1 MPTEVPAEV
10 SSILKKYTPTAPDPT
25 AAAIRACWLTF
36 ASNQGIQLIKAE
48 QRQQLEAAGTP
59 IPVLQ
64 AIGKEIARIAGKDV
78 PSYLPLARC
87 LWEAYGREGRVI
99 ALILFGSMVL
109 VEPDYLVPMLRD
121 LCRSC
126 VSWEDTD
133 RLAMDAVEP
142 IVRKH
147 PERWIDEMAF
157 WLSDANKWVRRAAIT
172 IIGRLPMKHPI
183 YTPQCLAMA
192 ETLLTDSDV
201 DVRRAVS
208 FAIRMCAKSDPQ
220 LACAFLQQQISAT
233 NVACVWVLSD
243 VIKSMDR
250 KILHQFVSLLP
261 FFQDWKKGMSPSA
274 KERRSLESA
283 IAVLQHASAG

>member
-25 AAAIRACWLTF
+25 AAALRECWLTF
-36 ASNQGIQLIKAE
+36 APNQGIQLIKAE

-64 AIGKEIARIAGKDV
+64 AIGKEVAGAARRDV
-78 PSYLPLARC
+78 LGYLPLARC
-87 LWEAYGREGRVI
+87 LWEVYGREGRVV
-99 ALILFGSMVL
+99 ALIMFGNMVL
-109 VEPDYLVPMLRD
+109 VEPDSLVPMLRD

-126 VSWEDTD
+126 ISWEDTD

-147 PERWIDEMAF
+147 PERWIDVIAV
-157 WLSDANKWVRRAAIT
+157 WLSDTNKWVRRAAIT
-172 IIGRLPMKHPI
+172 IIGRLPMKHPS
-183 YTPQCLAMA
+183 YTPQCLAMS
-192 ETLLTDSDV
+192 ETLLMDSDV

-208 FAIRMCAKSDPQ
+208 FAIRMCAKNDPQ
-220 LACAFLQQQISAT
+220 LACAFLQNQISAA
-233 NVACVWVLSD
+233 NVDCVWVLSD

-261 FFQDWKKGMSPSA
+261 SFLDWKERMNPSA

-283 IAVLQHASAG
+283 IAVLQNASAG

>member
-1 MPTEVPAEV
+1 MPAEV
-10 SSILKKYTPTAPDPT
+10 SSILDNYTPAAPDPT
-25 AAAIRACWLTF
+25 AAALRECWLTI
-36 ASNQGIQLIKAE
+36 APNHGIQLIKAE

-64 AIGKEIARIAGKDV
+64 AIGKEIARAAGKDV
-78 PSYLPLARC
+78 PRYLPLARC

-126 VSWEDTD
+126 ISWEDAD

-147 PERWIDEMAF
+147 PGHWIDEMAF
-157 WLSDANKWVRRAAIT
+157 WLSDTNKWVRRAAIT
-172 IIGRLPMKHPI
+172 IIGRLPMKHPS
-183 YTPQCLAMA
+183 YTPQCLAMS
-192 ETLLTDSDV
+192 EMLLTDGDV

-208 FAIRMCAKSDPQ
+208 FAIRMCAKSDAQ
-220 LACAFLQQQISAT
+220 LACAFLQTQVSAA
-233 NVACVWVLSD
+233 NAACAWVLCD

-250 KILHQFVSLLP
+250 KILHQFTSLIPSFL
-261 FFQDWKKGMSPSA
+261 DWKERMSPSA

-283 IAVLQHASAG
+283 IAVLQNTPAG